1 MVNLY
6 AFGNKNNFDSDANG
20 IVLDDKNER
29 HWLRG
34 RIIYRQL
41 NPLTGVLLSAIAEY
55 LLHN

>member
-20 IVLDDKNER
+20 IVLDDNNER
-29 HWLRG
+29 YWLRG